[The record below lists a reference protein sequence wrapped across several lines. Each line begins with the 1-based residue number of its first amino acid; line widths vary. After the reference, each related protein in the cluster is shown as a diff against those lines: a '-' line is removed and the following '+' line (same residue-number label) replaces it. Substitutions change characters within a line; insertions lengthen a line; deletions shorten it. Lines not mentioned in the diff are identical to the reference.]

1 MIIMLKHIEHEWVDV
16 HGIQK
21 WCDVEYQYVLYNN
34 EIQDWKQAGWHS
46 NCLKKPLLE
55 LIVSAEDLQEDG
67 ITK

>member
-1 MIIMLKHIEHEWVDV
+1 MLKHIEHEWVDI
-16 HGIQK
+16 HGIHK
-21 WCDVEYQYVLYNN
+21 WCDVEYQNVLYNN

-55 LIVSAEDLQEDG
+55 LIVSTEDLQDG